1 MLGTKVGHTVKPN
14 DAMEGET
21 VGIEV
26 NCGVGLNVGVN
37 VASTVKYCRFG
48 KGGMIGFD
56 RVLAT

>member
-1 MLGTKVGHTVKPN
+1 MLGTNVGHTVKPS

-37 VASTVKYCRFG
+37 VGASDGRNVG
-48 KGGMIGFD
+48 EGVGMLDG
-56 RVLAT
+56 V